1 MARTARARHA
11 VRAPADRVDHQP
23 HRLPRRTR
31 AAASDLC
38 VLHRLLA
45 QCASRLARLPRA
57 RAWSQAF
64 VARALSPL
72 PYVRSDDP
80 RSRPAALGSHRRLRA
95 DDPRIGPLCAGT
107 RRPPRRAAAW
117 LACRQLR
124 AVSRR
129 GYGPRRA
136 RGHRRHARGECGKD
150 RDLDARVRTRS
161 RAERHS
167 TGPTGDDA
175 ADPRCAGARR
185 DRRDARRPADRPLGN
200 AADRV
205 PRCDGAVPDR
215 ADAACDRA
223 RCPGRAV
230 LRPVPGSA
238 LLRSALRAPRGGA
251 CRSRGAP
258 GRAAARLRIPTR
270 SAYAIRT
277 LQLVQLLRVLGTHVK
292 AALAAGIALA
302 FLVTSGVARALSAPE
317 LMQMLADVSS
327 SRVQF
332 IETRH
337 SALFKKPMVTSG
349 RLVYR
354 RPDRLEKHV
363 QSPFVESTIIEGN
376 RVSISRAGADAD
388 RMATLPA
395 SGPAQA
401 LIGGLRATLAGDLAA
416 LERHFVVDV
425 AGTRGDWT
433 MTLTPREPAL
443 AAAVVRVEF
452 AGQGNR
458 LRRGE
463 VGEAGGDRTVTTIS
477 DE

>member
-1 MARTARARHA
+1 
-11 VRAPADRVDHQP
+11 
-23 HRLPRRTR
+23 
-31 AAASDLC
+31 
-38 VLHRLLA
+38 
-45 QCASRLARLPRA
+45 
-57 RAWSQAF
+57 
-64 VARALSPL
+64 
-72 PYVRSDDP
+72 
-80 RSRPAALGSHRRLRA
+80 
-95 DDPRIGPLCAGT
+95 
-107 RRPPRRAAAW
+107 
-117 LACRQLR
+117 
-124 AVSRR
+124 
-129 GYGPRRA
+129 
-136 RGHRRHARGECGKD
+136 
-150 RDLDARVRTRS
+150 
-161 RAERHS
+161 
-167 TGPTGDDA
+167 
-175 ADPRCAGARR
+175 
-185 DRRDARRPADRPLGN
+185 
-200 AADRV
+200 
-205 PRCDGAVPDR
+205 
-215 ADAACDRA
+215 
-223 RCPGRAV
+223 
-230 LRPVPGSA
+230 
-238 LLRSALRAPRGGA
+238 
-251 CRSRGAP
+251 
-258 GRAAARLRIPTR
+258 
-270 SAYAIRT
+270 
-277 LQLVQLLRVLGTHVK
+277 VK

-458 LRRGE
+458 LRRVE
-463 VGEAGGDRTVTTIS
+463 VSEAGGDRTVTTIG
-477 DE
+477 DEAR